1 MNNKYQLQWFPGH
14 MAKTRRMIQDNL
26 KLVDVVI
33 KLVDARLPLSSRNPD
48 VDKIIGSKP
57 RIVVLNKADIAD
69 NSLTMKWLNYF
80 KDKNIEA
87 ISANSQT
94 GKGLKKELDNAIE
107 IVLADKFKRDETK
120 GIQRHAVK
128 MMVIGIPNVGKSSFI
143 NRLSGRAAAKTGDRP
158 GITQTKQWI
167 RIAGKYELL
176 DTPGILWPKF
186 ENEDDAKKIAFTG
199 GIKDEILD
207 VEDLAYELLG
217 YLKQSYMDSLLKT
230 YNLNDSDSELNK
242 YELLESIGRKRGCVI
257 SGGEV
262 DTFRTANIIISDF
275 RSAKLGGINSS
286 KNRKEMRKTDM
297 EIDLLQYEKDLISRG
312 YEYICGIDEAGRGP
326 LAGPVCAAAVILP
339 NRLVIDGVNDS
350 KKLSEKKREKLYN
363 EIIESALAYSVQFV
377 FQDVI
382 DEINIRQATHAAMQ
396 NAVNGLKI
404 HPDILIVDGND
415 NIDFNNI
422 ETLYIK
428 KGDSL
433 SQSIAAASITGK
445 SHKGQ
450 IYR

>member
-33 KLVDARLPLSSRNPD
+33 ELVDARLPLSSRNPD

-107 IVLADKFKRDETK
+107 IVLADKFKIDETK

-275 RSAKLGGINSS
+275 RSAKLGRITL
-286 KNRKEMRKTDM
+286 E
-297 EIDLLQYEKDLISRG
+297 E
-312 YEYICGIDEAGRGP
+312 P
-326 LAGPVCAAAVILP
+326 
-339 NRLVIDGVNDS
+339 
-350 KKLSEKKREKLYN
+350 KRN
-363 EIIESALAYSVQFV
+363 EE
-377 FQDVI
+377 
-382 DEINIRQATHAAMQ
+382 N
-396 NAVNGLKI
+396 
-404 HPDILIVDGND
+404 
-415 NIDFNNI
+415 
-422 ETLYIK
+422 
-428 KGDSL
+428 
-433 SQSIAAASITGK
+433 
-445 SHKGQ
+445 
-450 IYR
+450 

>member
-33 KLVDARLPLSSRNPD
+33 ELVDARLPLSSRNPD

-128 MMVIGIPNVGKSSFI
+128 IMVIGIPNVGKSSFI

-275 RSAKLGGINSS
+275 RSAKLGRITL
-286 KNRKEMRKTDM
+286 E
-297 EIDLLQYEKDLISRG
+297 E
-312 YEYICGIDEAGRGP
+312 P
-326 LAGPVCAAAVILP
+326 
-339 NRLVIDGVNDS
+339 
-350 KKLSEKKREKLYN
+350 KRN
-363 EIIESALAYSVQFV
+363 EE
-377 FQDVI
+377 
-382 DEINIRQATHAAMQ
+382 N
-396 NAVNGLKI
+396 
-404 HPDILIVDGND
+404 
-415 NIDFNNI
+415 
-422 ETLYIK
+422 
-428 KGDSL
+428 
-433 SQSIAAASITGK
+433 
-445 SHKGQ
+445 
-450 IYR
+450 

>member
-33 KLVDARLPLSSRNPD
+33 ELVDARLPLSSRNPD

-69 NSLTMKWLNYF
+69 NSFTIKWLNYF
-80 KDKNIEA
+80 KDKNIKA

-107 IVLADKFKRDETK
+107 IVLADKFKRDESK

-207 VEDLAYELLG
+207 IEDLAYELLG
-217 YLKQSYMDSLLKT
+217 YLKESYMDSLIKT
-230 YNLNDSDSELNK
+230 YNLSDSDSQLNK

-262 DTFRTANIIISDF
+262 DTFRTANIVISDF
-275 RSAKLGGINSS
+275 RSAKLGRITL
-286 KNRKEMRKTDM
+286 E
-297 EIDLLQYEKDLISRG
+297 E
-312 YEYICGIDEAGRGP
+312 P
-326 LAGPVCAAAVILP
+326 
-339 NRLVIDGVNDS
+339 
-350 KKLSEKKREKLYN
+350 KRN
-363 EIIESALAYSVQFV
+363 EE
-377 FQDVI
+377 
-382 DEINIRQATHAAMQ
+382 N
-396 NAVNGLKI
+396 
-404 HPDILIVDGND
+404 
-415 NIDFNNI
+415 
-422 ETLYIK
+422 
-428 KGDSL
+428 
-433 SQSIAAASITGK
+433 
-445 SHKGQ
+445 
-450 IYR
+450 

>member
-33 KLVDARLPLSSRNPD
+33 ELVDARLPLSSRNPD

-107 IVLADKFKRDETK
+107 IVLADKFKRDEAK

-207 VEDLAYELLG
+207 IEDLAYELLG
-217 YLKQSYMDSLLKT
+217 YLKESYMDSLIKT
-230 YNLNDSDSELNK
+230 YNLSYSDSQLNK
-242 YELLESIGRKRGCVI
+242 YELLERIGRKRGCVI

-262 DTFRTANIIISDF
+262 DAFRTANIVISDF
-275 RSAKLGGINSS
+275 RSAKLGRITL
-286 KNRKEMRKTDM
+286 E
-297 EIDLLQYEKDLISRG
+297 E
-312 YEYICGIDEAGRGP
+312 P
-326 LAGPVCAAAVILP
+326 
-339 NRLVIDGVNDS
+339 
-350 KKLSEKKREKLYN
+350 KRN
-363 EIIESALAYSVQFV
+363 EE
-377 FQDVI
+377 
-382 DEINIRQATHAAMQ
+382 N
-396 NAVNGLKI
+396 
-404 HPDILIVDGND
+404 
-415 NIDFNNI
+415 
-422 ETLYIK
+422 
-428 KGDSL
+428 
-433 SQSIAAASITGK
+433 
-445 SHKGQ
+445 
-450 IYR
+450 